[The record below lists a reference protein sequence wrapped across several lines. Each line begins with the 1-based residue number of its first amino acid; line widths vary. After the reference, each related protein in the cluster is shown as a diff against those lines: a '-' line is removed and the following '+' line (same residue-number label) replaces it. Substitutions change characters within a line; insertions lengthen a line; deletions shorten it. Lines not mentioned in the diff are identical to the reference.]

1 MNPNFNVKLDLQGDD
16 SPAGMHFVNN
26 CIKRVSAR
34 MQWKGRKPSAKTLN
48 KDTSQE
54 GFRLFFGVDVLG
66 SGDTNTMKILL
77 ENLLTLERNVD
88 AKLLKD
94 AALPVLMEVSFL
106 GEFASFRVTEFTIMS
121 INADQKSSYV
131 EFEVKVVVV

>member
-1 MNPNFNVKLDLQGDD
+1 MNPNFNVKLILQGDD
-16 SPAGMHFVNN
+16 VPAGMHFVNN

-54 GFRLFFGVDVLG
+54 GFQIFFGTEVLG
-66 SGDTNTMKILL
+66 SGDTNTMRILM

-88 AKLLKD
+88 ARLLKD

-106 GEFASFRVTEFTIMS
+106 GEASTFRVAEFTIIA

-131 EFEVKVVVV
+131 EFEVRVVLI